1 MVYVRMW
8 MSMWKPEVNLF
19 SFSRN
24 YLSCLFFPLSLF
36 YVYGCL
42 VWAIGVYRVPSSQES
57 SRSPGTRIT
66 KGCEPPCGCRELNQ
80 GPLEKMPLFT
90 PLSHL
95 SNWLYW
101 DSHWDLNL
109 TKQLGWQGSEAQ
121 RSACACLPSSGILR
135 VDYHAQLFLGD

>member
-19 SFSRN
+19 SFFRN

-66 KGCEPPCGCRELNQ
+66 EGCGTLWVPGIKPGSP
-80 GPLEKMPLFT
+80 GKMPLFT

-95 SNWLYW
+95 SNLLYW
-101 DSHWDLNL
+101 ESHWDLKL
-109 TKQLGWQGSEAQ
+109 TKQLGWQASETQ
-121 RSACACLPSSGILR
+121 RSTCACLPSSGILR